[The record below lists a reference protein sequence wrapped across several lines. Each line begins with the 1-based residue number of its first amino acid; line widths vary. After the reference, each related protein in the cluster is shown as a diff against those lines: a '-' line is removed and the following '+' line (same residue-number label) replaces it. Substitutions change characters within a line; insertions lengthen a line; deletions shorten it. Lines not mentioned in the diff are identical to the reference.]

1 MTAEKTSFEFETIE
15 LNSERLARPVELNR
29 IVSDIEIFEHIE
41 KPYLTARMLLIDDS
55 SFYQDADILG
65 SESIKIV
72 IRSLE
77 DGASAITKN
86 FFISKIEKVQKIQD
100 NSQVIAFH
108 LVEDI
113 FYFSSLINI
122 NRHYTGSPI
131 QILKTISKQFLSKE
145 ITNIG
150 IDKQFLRCI
159 IPNWSPIKAM
169 EWIAKRAS
177 TSRGYPFYLYSTLV
191 EKELRFE
198 DLASILTRTSLN
210 GNGAKHIV
218 ASTKAQDTINVEQTR
233 RLIKNHD
240 FGTQEDLLSLIRNGS
255 SLNLFASSSET
266 SSKI

>member
-1 MTAEKTSFEFETIE
+1 MTAEKTSFEFETVE

-113 FYFSSLINI
+113 FYFSTKPLYLQNNYQGLLKNISSIKESIDMEKRRFKISSVKLEFFNTDYIVNNFKMSFKASLVI
-122 NRHYTGSPI
+122 YVS
-131 QILKTISKQFLSKE
+131 F
-145 ITNIG
+145 
-150 IDKQFLRCI
+150 
-159 IPNWSPIKAM
+159 
-169 EWIAKRAS
+169 
-177 TSRGYPFYLYSTLV
+177 
-191 EKELRFE
+191 
-198 DLASILTRTSLN
+198 
-210 GNGAKHIV
+210 
-218 ASTKAQDTINVEQTR
+218 
-233 RLIKNHD
+233 
-240 FGTQEDLLSLIRNGS
+240 
-255 SLNLFASSSET
+255 
-266 SSKI
+266 